1 MSVCERLL
9 PGDALPTHAGS
20 EHERAQT
27 RKRAHTHT
35 VKTRHT
41 SSSHLL
47 LCMCRLT
54 PQLAPLHLYFGG
66 FVFVRYITASCTNHP
81 SPPTHAPPPHTR
93 RPTHTPAVRVLLDRI
108 RRCGGNVVIPI
119 HFG

>member
-20 EHERAQT
+20 EHECG
-27 RKRAHTHT
+27 RAHTQTHT
-35 VKTRHT
+35 AKTRHT

-66 FVFVRYITASCTNHP
+66 SVFVRYITASCTNY
-81 SPPTHAPPPHTR
+81 PTPTPTA
-93 RPTHTPAVRVLLDRI
+93 RPTPLLLG
-108 RRCGGNVVIPI
+108 CCETKSGAAAETS
-119 HFG
+119 

>member
-1 MSVCERLL
+1 MQETNECV
-9 PGDALPTHAGS
+9 
-20 EHERAQT
+20 RAT
-27 RKRAHTHT
+27 SAWRRSANTRRKRARASANTQARAHT

-66 FVFVRYITASCTNHP
+66 FVFVRYITASCTNYPPHP
-81 SPPTHAPPPHTR
+81 TPHPPPDPH
-93 RPTHTPAVRVLLDRI
+93 P
-108 RRCGGNVVIPI
+108 CC
-119 HFG
+119 

>member
-1 MSVCERLL
+1 MCASDFCLETLCQHTQEASTSERK
-9 PGDALPTHAGS
+9 HAS
-20 EHERAQT
+20 ARA
-27 RKRAHTHT
+27 HT

-66 FVFVRYITASCTNHP
+66 FVFVRYITASCTNY
-81 SPPTHAPPPHTR
+81 PPTPH